1 MSAGNGKFHILVV
14 DDDARFRAAVREFL
28 ERAGFDVREAS
39 DGEQALSAAQA
50 TPPALVV
57 LDVCLPGISG
67 YEVLRAL
74 QDTVGRDLPV
84 VFISGERTHRDDRVC
99 GLLLGSD
106 DYVVKPFE
114 PDELLARIRRSLART
129 GNGRV
134 TSAVS
139 PLATLTARELEVL
152 ELLTHGLRQAEIAS
166 RLTLS
171 TRTVGTHIQN
181 VLSKLDVHNR
191 AQAVA
196 FAFRNGI
203 EGRDGGSADAGLAV
217 N

>member
-1 MSAGNGKFHILVV
+1 LVV
-14 DDDARFRAAVREFL
+14 ADAASFRAAVRELL

-39 DGEQALSAAQA
+39 DGERALAAAQA
-50 TPPALVV
+50 TPPGLVV

-74 QDTVGRDLPV
+74 QDTVDRDLPV

-129 GNGRV
+129 GNGNGTGNGRV
-134 TSAVS
+134 TSAAS
-139 PLATLTARELEVL
+139 PLAALTARELEIL

-181 VLSKLDVHNR
+181 VLSKLDVHSR

-196 FAFRNGI
+196 FALRNGI
-203 EGRDGGSADAGLAV
+203 AGREGDSADAGPAAT
-217 N
+217 